1 MLWSRHNKPSWQK
14 YVLKIYNRANVGFIH
29 DVIMASISFVIALF
43 LRFGSDIQF
52 YSMDQLLLG
61 TGLFTIVAAIVF
73 RSMKMYRG
81 IWRYASLN
89 DLLNITKSASL
100 VILIFLVLLFMTTR
114 LEDLPRSLP
123 FINWF
128 VLMALLGGPRFLF
141 RLFKDRRLEFKLDRN
156 VHQRIPVLLVGA
168 GDSAELF
175 IRDLAR
181 NDANY
186 RVAGIVSG
194 TKSRVGRDI
203 HGVEIL
209 GTIAQIPEVFK
220 DLSRLGPPPQR
231 LVLTSERIEGLEIR
245 SLLDTADS
253 LGMTL
258 ARLPALTDF
267 KQDLGSGSNNE
278 MSVHPIDVEDL
289 LGRPQTAL
297 DRGAMEKLVQGKR
310 VLITGAGG
318 SIGSELVRQISD
330 LTPASIALVENSEFN
345 LYSIDMELSKRHPD
359 LSCSALIGDVRDSLR
374 IQRIFEDTKPELVFH
389 AAALKHVPMVEA
401 NVLEGLTTNVL
412 GTMNVANAAKVSGV
426 STFVQI
432 STDKAVNPTN
442 VMGASKRIAESYC
455 QSLDLQNNKG
465 GANET
470 RFVTVR
476 FGNVLGSTG
485 SVVELFRKQISE
497 GGPVTVTDPE
507 MKRYFM
513 TVREAVELVLA
524 ASALGSTHRD
534 QAGKIYVLDMGE
546 PVLILDLAKQMIR
559 LAGRVPDEEIAITFS
574 GLRPGEKLYEEIFHG
589 SEELGET
596 SQSGI
601 LLASPRVN
609 DLAEVQAEIATL
621 ARAISANDQTAARA
635 VITKLVPEYSPP
647 KTS

>member
-1 MLWSRHNKPSWQK
+1 MAQI
-14 YVLKIYNRANVGFIH
+14 VLKIYNRANIAFIH

-43 LRFGSDIQF
+43 LRLGSSIEF
-52 YSMDQLLLG
+52 YSVDLLILG
-61 TGLFTIVAAIVF
+61 TGIFTAVAAVVF
-73 RSMKMYRG
+73 RYMKMYRG
-81 IWRYASLN
+81 VWRYASLN
-89 DLLNITKSASL
+89 DLLTITKSATL

-114 LEDLPRSLP
+114 LEELPRSLP

-128 VLMALLGGPRFLF
+128 VLIALLGAPRFIY
-141 RLFKDRRLEFKLDRN
+141 RLFKDRRLEFKLERN
-156 VHQRIPVLLVGA
+156 THQRIPVLLVGA

-181 NDANY
+181 SDANY

-194 TKSRVGRDI
+194 TETRVGRVI

-209 GTIAQIPEVFK
+209 GTIDEIPSVFK

-231 LVLTSERIEGLEIR
+231 LIVTSERIEGLEIR
-245 SLLDTADS
+245 NLLDTADS

-267 KQDLGSGSNNE
+267 KQGVGASNE
-278 MSVHPIDVEDL
+278 ISVQPIDVEDL

-297 DRGAMEKLVQGKR
+297 DRTAMEALIEGKR

-330 LTPASIALVENSEFN
+330 LKPASIALVENSEFN
-345 LYSIDMELSKRHPD
+345 LYSIDMELSERHAELPRQ
-359 LSCSALIGDVRDSLR
+359 ALIGDIRDSAR
-374 IQRIFEDTKPELVFH
+374 INRIFKDIKPELVFH

-412 GTMNVANAAKVSGV
+412 GTMNVANAAKTAGV
-426 STFVQI
+426 ETFVQI

-442 VMGASKRIAESYC
+442 VMGASKRMAECFC
-455 QSLDLQNNKG
+455 QALDATESQS
-465 GANET
+465 

-485 SVVELFRKQISE
+485 SVVQLFRKQISE
-497 GGPVTVTDPE
+497 GGPVTVTDPK

-513 TVREAVELVLA
+513 TIREAVELVLA
-524 ASALGSTHRD
+524 ASALGSGQKD

-559 LAGRVPDEEIAITFS
+559 LAGRVPEEDIAITYT
-574 GLRPGEKLYEEIFHG
+574 GLRPGEKLFEEIFHG
-589 SEELGET
+589 SEKLGQT

-601 LLASPRVN
+601 FLAAPRVN
-609 DLAEVQAEIATL
+609 ELADVTSEIKTL
-621 ARAISANDQTAARA
+621 SNAIETNDQESARA
-635 VITKLVPEYSPP
+635 VIFNLVPEYNPP
-647 KTS
+647 KNG

>member
-1 MLWSRHNKPSWQK
+1 VAWPTEYAMISPITTQHGSH
-14 YVLKIYNRANVGFIH
+14 VLKIYNRANIAFFH
-29 DVIMASISFVIALF
+29 DVIMASLSFVIALF
-43 LRFGSDIQF
+43 LRLGSDIEF
-52 YSMDQLLLG
+52 YPTDQLVLG
-61 TGLFTIVAAIVF
+61 TGLFTGVAAIVF
-73 RSMKMYRG
+73 RAMRMYRG
-81 IWRYASLN
+81 VWRYASLN

-100 VILIFLVLLFMTTR
+100 VILIFLVLLFLTTR

-128 VLMALLGGPRFLF
+128 VLIALLGGPRFLY
-141 RLFKDRRLEFKLDRN
+141 RLFKDRRLEFKLERN
-156 VHQRIPVLLVGA
+156 THQRIPVLLVGA

-181 NDANY
+181 SDANY

-194 TKSRVGRDI
+194 TEARVGRDI

-209 GTIAQIPEVFK
+209 GTIEQIPVVFK
-220 DLSRLGPPPQR
+220 DLSILGPPPQR
-231 LVLTSERIEGLEIR
+231 LIVTSERIEGLEIR
-245 SLLDTADS
+245 SLLDTADT

-267 KQDLGSGSNNE
+267 KQGVGSGNE
-278 MSVHPIDVEDL
+278 IAVRPIDVEDL

-297 DRGAMEKLVQGKR
+297 DRAAMEKLILGKR

-330 LTPASIALVENSEFN
+330 LAPAAIALVENSEFN
-345 LYSIDMELSKRHPD
+345 LYSIDMELSKRHPN
-359 LSCSALIGDVRDSLR
+359 LEREALIGDIRDRLR
-374 IQRIFEDTKPELVFH
+374 IDRILAETKPELVFH

-401 NVLEGLTTNVL
+401 NMLEGLTTNVL
-412 GTMNVANAAKVSGV
+412 GTMNVADAARAAGV
-426 STFVQI
+426 ATFVQI

-442 VMGASKRIAESYC
+442 VMGASKRMAESYC
-455 QSLDLQNNKG
+455 QAIDLEG
-465 GANET
+465 GT

-524 ASALGSTHRD
+524 ASALGSTQLD
-534 QAGKIYVLDMGE
+534 QAGKIYVLEMGE

-559 LAGRVPDEEIAITFS
+559 LAGRVPEEDIVIAYT
-574 GLRPGEKLYEEIFHG
+574 GLRPGEKLFEEIFHG
-589 SEELGET
+589 SEELGATE
-596 SQSGI
+596 QSGI
-601 LLASPRVN
+601 LLAAPRIN
-609 DLAEVQAEIATL
+609 DLAVIRSEIAAL
-621 ARAISANDQTAARA
+621 SQAIEANDKDAALA
-635 VITKLVPEYSPP
+635 VILNLVPEYNPP
-647 KTS
+647 QNS

>member
-1 MLWSRHNKPSWQK
+1 
-14 YVLKIYNRANVGFIH
+14 
-29 DVIMASISFVIALF
+29 MASVSFVIALF
-43 LRFGSDIQF
+43 LRIGADIEF
-52 YSMDQLLLG
+52 YSMDQLLLS
-61 TGLFTIVAAIVF
+61 TAVFTAVAAVVF

-81 IWRYASLN
+81 VWRYASLN
-89 DLLNITKSASL
+89 DLFNITKSSSL
-100 VILIFLVLLFMTTR
+100 IVLIFLVLMFATTR
-114 LEDLPRSLP
+114 LDDLPRSLP

-128 VLMALLGGPRFLF
+128 VLIALLGGPRFIY
-141 RLFKDRRLEFKLDRN
+141 RMSKDRRLDFKLDRN
-156 VHQRIPVLLVGA
+156 LHQRIPVLLVGA

-194 TKSRVGRDI
+194 TAARVGRDI

-209 GTIAQIPEVFK
+209 GTIDDLPEVIK

-231 LVLTSERIEGLEIR
+231 LVVTSERIEGLEIR
-245 SLLDTADS
+245 NLLDTADAH
-253 LGMTL
+253 GMTL

-267 KQDLGSGSNNE
+267 KQGVGGSE
-278 MSVHPIDVEDL
+278 IDVRPIDVEDL
-289 LGRPQTAL
+289 LGRPQTPL
-297 DRGAMEKLVQGKR
+297 DRDSMDQLIHGKR

-330 LTPASIALVENSEFN
+330 LSPASITLLENSEFN
-345 LYSIDMELSKRHPD
+345 LYSIDLELSKRHPN
-359 LSCSALIGDVRDSLR
+359 LARLALIGDVRDRRR
-374 IQRIFEDTKPELVFH
+374 IDRIFEQAKPELVFH

-401 NVLEGLTTNVL
+401 NLLEGLTTNVL
-412 GTMNVANAAKVSGV
+412 GTMNLANASKAAGV
-426 STFVQI
+426 ATFVQI

-442 VMGASKRIAESYC
+442 IMGASKRIAESYC
-455 QSLDLQNNKG
+455 QALDLKNNNDG
-465 GANET
+465 IDT

-485 SVVELFRKQISE
+485 SVVELFRKQIKE
-497 GGPVTVTDPE
+497 GGPVTVTDPK

-524 ASALGSTHRD
+524 ASALGSKNRD
-534 QAGKIYVLDMGE
+534 QVGKIYVLDMGE

-559 LAGRVPDEEIAITFS
+559 LAGLVPDEDVAIEFT
-574 GLRPGEKLYEEIFHG
+574 GVRPGEKLFEEIFHG
-589 SEELGET
+589 SEELVET
-596 SQSGI
+596 SHSGV

-609 DLAEVQAEIATL
+609 DLSDVQAEIDTL
-621 ARAISANDQTAARA
+621 SLAIENNDQAAAKA
-635 VITKLVPEYSPP
+635 VIFSLVPEYSPSES
-647 KTS
+647 T